1 MKLGQLADLQ
11 VLAPETKEELV
22 SLMAQVRAHGRR
34 VLPIGRGNQL
44 AWCGLP
50 AETDL
55 LLSTERLTGIV
66 SHVPADGTLT
76 ARAGTPMDELRA
88 AARAGGH
95 FLTPDVPE
103 PAEHTL
109 GGVLAAGQSGP
120 DRLRFGPARDHVL
133 GMQVLLADGTLAR
146 TGGQLVKNVTGYD
159 LHRLYCGSHGSLCTI
174 LEVSLRLFPEPADE
188 LYLEAEIDGRQE
200 LVGCAAA
207 LRTSV
212 VRPLSLLV
220 ERAGPAGPGSNG
232 SAHGGSG
239 DRWRVHLRLAG
250 LAGVLDRERA
260 VLEGAMP
267 GAAAGRVRA
276 VRELR
281 GEDARSAAEEVRD
294 RRWEHR
300 RSPFLRVAGP
310 PTCLPAALSELARAP
325 AAQPVWVEPGL
336 AVVEAGGD
344 FRPALEALARRF
356 ESRPAVTVQVF
367 DGAGGP
373 WPSLTAESPGYE
385 LMRALEQR
393 LDPQKLF
400 ARRVAGP
407 GPAGPAPG
415 RAGRA

>member
-1 MKLGQLADLQ
+1 
-11 VLAPETKEELV
+11 V
-22 SLMAQVRAHGRR
+22 
-34 VLPIGRGNQL
+34 
-44 AWCGLP
+44 
-50 AETDL
+50 
-55 LLSTERLTGIV
+55 LLSTARLTGLV
-66 SHVPADGTLT
+66 SHVPAAGRLP
-76 ARAGTPMDELRA
+76 ARAGTTLDLVRA

-103 PAEHTL
+103 PAAHTL

-133 GMQVLLADGTLAR
+133 GMKVLLADGTLAR

-188 LYLEAEIDGRQE
+188 LYVEAEIDGRQE

-220 ERAGPAGPGSNG
+220 ERAGPAEPGSNG
-232 SAHGGSG
+232 SAQATGSTGGG

-250 LAGVLDRERA
+250 LPAVLDRERA
-260 VLEGAMP
+260 VLESAMP
-267 GAAAGRVRA
+267 GAAAGLVRA
-276 VRELR
+276 VRERR
-281 GEDARSAAEEVRD
+281 GEDARAAADEVRD
-294 RRWEHR
+294 RRWAHR
-300 RSPFLRVAGP
+300 RAPFLRVAGP
-310 PTCLPAALSELARAP
+310 PSCLSAALSELARAP

-336 AVVEAGGD
+336 AVIEAGGD
-344 FRPALEALARRF
+344 FTPALEALARRF
-356 ESRPAVTVQVF
+356 EAQPAVSVQVF
-367 DGAGGP
+367 DGVHGP

-400 ARRVAGP
+400 ARRVAAP